1 MNKISKRTKKNK
13 EGIDSSKIY
22 NILEGAKLVKDR
34 GNTKFNETLD
44 ISVNLE
50 IDPKQSDQIVRG
62 TVNLPHGT
70 GRKIKIAVFAKDE
83 KAEEA
88 KLAGADYIG
97 SEDLVSKVE
106 GGFLDFERVV
116 ATPDLMPLVGKVA
129 KILGPKGL
137 MPNPKIGTVTNE
149 IDKCV
154 KDIKAGQ
161 VEFKTE
167 KAGIVHAGIGKLKFN
182 ASDLLDNLKTFYN
195 EINKSKP
202 DTVKGSFIKKV
213 SIASTMGFG
222 LEVNLGDLR

>member
-34 GNTKFNETLD
+34 GNVKFNETLD

-167 KAGIVHAGIGKLKFN
+167 KAGIVHAGIGKVSFSVEQLEANIKAFID
-182 ASDLLDNLKTFYN
+182 AVK
-195 EINKSKP
+195 KSKP
-202 DTVKGSFIKKV
+202 SGVKGNYIKNIFI
-213 SIASTMGFG
+213 SSTMGPS
-222 LEVNLGDLR
+222 LKIKYN